1 MIINM
6 FEKLTIPNT
15 LAAGPGPGNTDP
27 RVLEQFSKAGLAD
40 HMHLDVLRGMKECK
54 FMLREVW
61 GTKNIHTFGVAGTG
75 WSGLDAV
82 ISAVKPGDKVV
93 AFVNGTFS
101 GIDALSLR
109 MKAATE
115 EELVSNPLDP
125 DAKSVK
131 VVNVQH
137 GQSVDGDIIEQYM
150 SAHKPKWA
158 FMAHYE
164 TGSGRVNDVEA
175 FSKSCAR
182 HGALGLI
189 DAVSSL
195 GVGDFRIDDYPGVVA
210 WASCPQKG
218 ISCLPLTY
226 APVSFSDKYID
237 ALKAGGARTFVHN
250 PILEARHWGIIEGAD
265 VDKGTYHRTH
275 SAYAVAAFHEA
286 LRLTLQEGI
295 ASRAEKYVKFEKV
308 LSGAFR
314 AMGCDVTSDMT
325 SLIVLNLPE
334 NLSGREMEFV
344 QHCRAENFGIWPTLS
359 EPVQVRVGILNLL
372 TDESI
377 SEIINKFGSALKELG
392 GQFDDKLV
400 ALEINKLSKKIAAE

>member
-6 FEKLTIPNT
+6 FEKLIIPNT

-40 HMHLDVLRGMKECK
+40 HMHPDVLRGMKECK

-237 ALKAGGARTFVHN
+237 VLKAGGARTFVHN

-400 ALEINKLSKKIAAE
+400 ELEINKLSKKIAAE

>member
-27 RVLEQFSKAGLAD
+27 RVLKQFSKAGLAD
-40 HMHLDVLRGMKECK
+40 HMHPDVLRGMKECK

-115 EELVSNPLDP
+115 EELTANPLDP

-131 VVNVQH
+131 IVNVPH
-137 GQSVDGDIIEQYM
+137 GQSVDGDIIEQYI
-150 SAHKPKWA
+150 SDHKPKWA

-164 TGSGRVNDVEA
+164 TGSGRVNDIET
-175 FSKSCAR
+175 FSESCAR

-218 ISCLPLTY
+218 ISACL
-226 APVSFSDKYID
+226 
-237 ALKAGGARTFVHN
+237 
-250 PILEARHWGIIEGAD
+250 
-265 VDKGTYHRTH
+265 
-275 SAYAVAAFHEA
+275 
-286 LRLTLQEGI
+286 
-295 ASRAEKYVKFEKV
+295 
-308 LSGAFR
+308 
-314 AMGCDVTSDMT
+314 
-325 SLIVLNLPE
+325 
-334 NLSGREMEFV
+334 
-344 QHCRAENFGIWPTLS
+344 
-359 EPVQVRVGILNLL
+359 
-372 TDESI
+372 
-377 SEIINKFGSALKELG
+377 
-392 GQFDDKLV
+392 
-400 ALEINKLSKKIAAE
+400 